1 MKDVTK
7 LKKNQNVKIVTTK
20 GLVIRGR
27 VLYLTQEEEEDFE
40 WAVNLEVEGMPYVL
54 VVLQEDVQDIT
65 IEQE

>member
-7 LKKNQNVKIVTTK
+7 LKKNQNVKIVTTN
-20 GLVIRGR
+20 GLVIRGS
-27 VLYLTQEEEEDFE
+27 VLYLSQEEEEDFE
-40 WAVNLEVEGMPYVL
+40 WAVNLKVEDKPYTL